1 MSSALTKLEM
11 ASMTLRTNIRMR
23 PDEIGLR
30 KQLSIG
36 WMAIQSSPRA
46 ALFSTKSAKIF
57 FTKNSRSKN
66 TSCRARKDF
75 RTGEEGGA
83 IPVFWNS
90 ANISRR
96 DFRQT
101 NSRESI
107 ARSISTEVYLT
118 CGLFKLHYGARTR
131 LS

>member
-1 MSSALTKLEM
+1 M

-57 FTKNSRSKN
+57 LQKILD
-66 TSCRARKDF
+66 RKTLHVEHVKIF
-75 RTGEEGGA
+75 EQAKKVAQYLFFG
-83 IPVFWNS
+83 IQL
-90 ANISRR
+90 ISHVVISDKPIRVNPLR
-96 DFRQT
+96 DQSVRKF
-101 NSRESI
+101 I
-107 ARSISTEVYLT
+107 
-118 CGLFKLHYGARTR
+118 
-131 LS
+131 